1 MHVKLPYH
9 DYMTLCHS
17 VFHFSDFWIHLE
29 SLTALVL
36 QMIAEVQKLDPK
48 IKSAMQMHLQ
58 YIADHQISVLEWEMR
73 TAQDQLTVPLK
84 GHGGKL
90 GKSAVD
96 LNKAIL
102 YLMEGFIPLL
112 SGFSSKLC
120 AHICGQ
126 NMECTMSVTPQKMHV
141 LCEFT
146 KALQVSI
153 HVQIHTYT
161 CIHMYIYIYAHT

>member
-1 MHVKLPYH
+1 MY
-9 DYMTLCHS
+9 
-17 VFHFSDFWIHLE
+17 
-29 SLTALVL
+29 
-36 QMIAEVQKLDPK
+36 
-48 IKSAMQMHLQ
+48 LQ
-58 YIADHQISVLEWEMR
+58 YITDHQISVLEWEMR

-90 GKSAVD
+90 DKSAVD

-112 SGFSSKLC
+112 SGFSSKIC

-126 NMECTMSVTPQKMHV
+126 NMDCTVSVTPQKIQI

-146 KALQVSI
+146 NALQVSI
-153 HVQIHTYT
+153 HVHMYT
-161 CIHMYIYIYAHT
+161 CIHGYIATYAHTYNVIHVYDYI